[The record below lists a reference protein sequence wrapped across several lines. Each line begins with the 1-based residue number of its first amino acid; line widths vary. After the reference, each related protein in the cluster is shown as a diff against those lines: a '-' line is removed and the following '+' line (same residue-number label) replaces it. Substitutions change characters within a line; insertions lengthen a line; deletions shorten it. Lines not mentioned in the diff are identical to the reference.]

1 MSITKVRIGLNTRIV
16 NKYKQ
21 ELGYQLIDALDRKDE
36 VLANKLIDEGADLT
50 VSKSGYTALA
60 LACSLPNSD
69 IAIKLLNL
77 GSIVN
82 IPNEQSFLL
91 ISSLLNGHSQLAIK
105 LIDAGINV
113 NVEYTDG
120 ITPLMIAAYKNMP
133 EIVEKLIVKGADLNA
148 EYTNQRYYLTP
159 FQNNR
164 DTNIN
169 TAVLL
174 AISEKHEDIALML
187 INAGAELDD
196 YFAFLMACK
205 NGSNKVAIKLIDNGV
220 DVNPHDEENV
230 PLFLALNNCSFE
242 VCLKIITSDSL
253 AYLPIY
259 RLGDTF
265 KSLIPP
271 RGLYERQSFYT
282 GELEMKSRSPKPDNI
297 NDIRL
302 QKALSFNFPQYPIRY
317 EFTLN
322 DLYLLNSKNRK
333 KVEVLTI
340 ARSLTES
347 NFALMPNE
355 LLQSILGDIFN

>member
-265 KSLIPP
+265 KSLGIPN
-271 RGLYERQSFYT
+271 GLYSPMVCDGLPKCR
-282 GELEMKSRSPKPDNI
+282 GPPKPDNI